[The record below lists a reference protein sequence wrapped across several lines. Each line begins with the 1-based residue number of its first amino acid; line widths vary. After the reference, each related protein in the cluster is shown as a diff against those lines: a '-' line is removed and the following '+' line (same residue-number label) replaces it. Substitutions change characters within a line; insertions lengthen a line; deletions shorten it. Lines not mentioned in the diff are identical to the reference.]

1 MQRLGG
7 TRLEDLVA
15 LDRGYRGPR
24 VDCGGGHLARFVG
37 YRDKNLDTVLGPVTL
52 RRAWY
57 HCRDCGTGLAPRDRE
72 LGVAGAS
79 LSAGLARMVA
89 RVGAHE
95 PFAQAR
101 RDLAELAG
109 IGLTA
114 KRVERSAEASGPR
127 IRAAADQEA
136 GALLAGTLV
145 PAASAEPVETLYVA
159 IDGTGVPTVPR
170 ETEGRRGKD
179 PDGRA
184 RTREVKVGCLFSQS
198 RLDERGRPVRDPG
211 SSSYLAVVESAERFG
226 ELLYAE
232 AVRRGVDRA
241 ARVVVIGDG
250 ARWIWGLA
258 AEHFPDAVEIVD
270 LYHAREHLYD
280 LARLAIPDDRAWLD
294 ARLAEL
300 DQGAIEALLE
310 ALADLAAAGPVAKE
324 LREVTGY
331 FANNRERMRYGRF
344 RALGLFVGS
353 GVVEAGC
360 RTLVGQRL
368 KQSGMRWT
376 VRAAESIISLRCAE
390 ASGRWDEVWTWLHP
404 QTAVA

>member
-7 TRLEDLVA
+7 TLLEDLLA

-37 YRDKNLDTVLGPVTL
+37 YRDRQLDTILGPVGL

-57 HCRDCGTGLAPRDRE
+57 HCPDCGAGLAPRDRE

-109 IGLTA
+109 VELTA
-114 KRVERSAEASGPR
+114 KRVERSAEASGAR
-127 IRAAADQEA
+127 IRAAAHREA
-136 GALLAGTLV
+136 AALLAGTIVALG
-145 PAASAEPVETLYVA
+145 STEPVERLYVA
-159 IDGTGVPTVPR
+159 IDGTGVPTVPG
-170 ETEGRRGKD
+170 ETEGRRGKA

-184 RTREVKVGCLFSQS
+184 RTREVKVGCLFTQTG
-198 RLDERGRPVRDPG
+198 LDERGRPVRDPG

-226 ELLYAE
+226 ELVYAE
-232 AVRRGVDRA
+232 AVRRGLERA
-241 ARVVVIGDG
+241 ETAVVIGDG
-250 ARWIWGLA
+250 ARWIWNLA
-258 AEHFPDAVEIVD
+258 DEHFPDALQIVD
-270 LYHAREHLYD
+270 LYHAREHLHAV
-280 LARLAIPDDRAWLD
+280 ARLANPDDRAWLD

-310 ALADLAAAGPVAKE
+310 ALADLAAAGPVAE
-324 LREVTGY
+324 ALREVTSY
-331 FANNRERMRYGRF
+331 FANNRERMRYARF
-344 RALGLFVGS
+344 RALGCFVGS

-376 VRAAESIISLRCAE
+376 VRGAESIISLRCAE
-390 ASGRWDEVWTWLHP
+390 ASGRWDEVWKWLRP

>member
-1 MQRLGG
+1 
-7 TRLEDLVA
+7 
-15 LDRGYRGPR
+15 
-24 VDCGGGHLARFVG
+24 
-37 YRDKNLDTVLGPVTL
+37 
-52 RRAWY
+52 
-57 HCRDCGTGLAPRDRE
+57 
-72 LGVAGAS
+72 
-79 LSAGLARMVA
+79 MVA

-109 IGLTA
+109 VELTA
-114 KRVERSAEASGPR
+114 KRVERSAEASGAR

-136 GALLAGTLV
+136 AALLAGTIVALG
-145 PAASAEPVETLYVA
+145 STEPVETLYVA
-159 IDGTGVPTVPR
+159 IDGTGVPTVPS
-170 ETEGRRGKD
+170 ETEGRRGKA

-184 RTREVKVGCLFSQS
+184 RTREVKVGCLFTGTG
-198 RLDERGRPVRDPG
+198 LDERGRPVRDPG

-241 ARVVVIGDG
+241 ARVVVLGDG

-258 AEHFPDAVEIVD
+258 AEHFPDTVEIVD

-280 LARLAIPDDRAWLD
+280 LARLAIREDRAWLD

-310 ALADLAAAGPVAKE
+310 ALLDLDAAGPVAE
-324 LREVTGY
+324 ALREVTSY
-331 FANNRERMRYGRF
+331 FANNRERMRYGHF

-376 VRAAESIISLRCAE
+376 VRGAESIISLRCTE
-390 ASGRWDEVWTWLHP
+390 ASGRWDEVWKWLQP
-404 QTAVA
+404 QTIAA